1 MPNVHPN
8 RARRRRQFERVTL
21 SSVIATPDRRSRFR
35 LDLAGQTELR
45 QFGADLAESR
55 ALTVVGADKQ
65 RSLRC
70 AAALI
75 ITNCP
80 SVSLTLMI
88 QPFLSSWRSG
98 RSGPLTGTS
107 PRSVEAE
114 GAVGSRALAAPSG
127 LRVLRTMLCAAERPA
142 HMLGFEPK
150 ASPFFADGELG
161 GVDQ

>member
-1 MPNVHPN
+1 MKIAFAGLGIMGTPMALNLIKAGHELHVYN
-8 RARRRRQFERVTL
+8 RSASRCAPL
-21 SSVIATPDRRSRFR
+21 IA
-35 LDLAGQTELR
+35 A
-45 QFGADLAESR
+45 
-55 ALTVVGADKQ
+55 GADKQ

-75 ITNCP
+75 ITSCA

-98 RSGPLTGTS
+98 RSGPLTRTS
-107 PRSVEAE
+107 PGSVEAE

-161 GVDQ
+161 GASISR